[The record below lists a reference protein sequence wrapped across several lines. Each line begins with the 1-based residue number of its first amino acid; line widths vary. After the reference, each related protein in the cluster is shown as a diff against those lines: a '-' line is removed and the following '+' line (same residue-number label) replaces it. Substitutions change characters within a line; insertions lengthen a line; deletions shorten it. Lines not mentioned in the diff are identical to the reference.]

1 MLDNNPSPWLV
12 AYKRLVWVFGGMFF
26 LFSILILRFFHL
38 QIMEGEKWEKMART
52 QHQLLITEPCKRG
65 VFYSN
70 TALKKGHPENPQTFV
85 IDILKFHL
93 YADPKSIPIAHRKE
107 ITDKISG
114 ICLLNRGETEKLQEH
129 LKLNTRSRKLAMWL
143 SQKQKNTLQE
153 WWFSFAKTH
162 KIAQNALFFIQDYQR
177 SYPFGKLL
185 GQVLHTVRQEKD
197 QRSQKTIPTG
207 GMELFFNTILQGK
220 EGKRYI
226 LRSPRHSLET
236 AEIIAE
242 PENGADI
249 HLTINHHLQAVAEE
263 EIYKAV
269 KLANAKSGWA
279 VLMEPHTGEI
289 WALAQYPWFDP
300 RECQKYFNDENL
312 IEHTKVKAI
321 TDPFE
326 PGSTMKPL
334 TVALALRA
342 NLELQRQGKP
352 ALFAPE
358 EKIKVIGK
366 AFPGRK
372 KKPIRDV
379 RAHSYLNMYM
389 ALQKSSNIYMAVLVE
404 RMITELGEQWYR
416 DALQNI
422 FGFGLKTGIELP
434 SESAGFLPV
443 PGKRSKNGKT
453 YWSVPTPYSIAFGH
467 NITANSLQMLRA
479 YAILANGGK
488 DVKPTLVRKITRKKK
503 EGLEEVLF
511 DNTTQE
517 RVKGF
522 PRLLEQ
528 EIIERVLRALK
539 YVTKPGGSAAKA
551 DIYGY
556 TEVGKSATSEK
567 IVGGVYSKKNHI
579 SSFVGFAPISSP
591 RFVLLVVIDEPEYKY
606 IPGVGRNQY
615 GGSCAAPA
623 FREIGLRTLEYL
635 GIPPDDPHGYPP
647 QDPRYDKEKGDWLK
661 ESRSLLELYKK
672 WNG

>member
-1 MLDNNPSPWLV
+1 MLDDNPSPWLV
-12 AYKRLVWVFGGMFF
+12 AYKRLVWVFGGIFL
-26 LFSILILRFFHL
+26 LFSILILRFFQL
-38 QIMEGEKWEKMART
+38 QIIEGEKWEKMAQT

-70 TALKKGHPENPQTFV
+70 TALKKGHPENLQTFV

-93 YADPKSIPIAHRKE
+93 YADPKSIPSCHRRE
-107 ITDKISG
+107 ITDKIAD
-114 ICLLNRGETEKLQEH
+114 ICLLNKVEAEKLQEH

-153 WWFSFAKTH
+153 WWFVFAKTH
-162 KIAQNALFFIQDYQR
+162 KIARNALFFIQDYQR

-197 QRSQKTIPTG
+197 QKSQKTIPTG
-207 GMELFFNTILQGK
+207 GLELFFNAILQGK

-236 AEIIAE
+236 AEVIAE

-249 HLTINHHLQAVAEE
+249 HLTINHHLQALAEE

-300 RECQKYFNDENL
+300 RDCQKYFNDRNL

-334 TVALALRA
+334 TIALALRA
-342 NLELQRQGKP
+342 NLELQKQGKS
-352 ALFAPE
+352 ALFKPE

-366 AFPGRK
+366 TFPGRR

-379 RAHSYLNMYM
+379 RSHSYLNMYM
-389 ALQKSSNIYMAVLVE
+389 ALQKSSNIYMALLVE
-404 RMITELGEQWYR
+404 RIITELGEKWYR
-416 DALQNI
+416 DALQDI

-443 PGKRSKNGKT
+443 PGKKSKNGKT
-453 YWSVPTPYSIAFGH
+453 YWSVPTPYSMAFGH

-503 EGLEEVLF
+503 EGSEEVLF

-528 EIIERVLRALK
+528 EIIDYVLKALK

-567 IVGGVYSKKNHI
+567 IVDGVYSKKNHI
-579 SSFVGFAPISSP
+579 SSFIGFAPISFP

-606 IPGVGRNQY
+606 IPGVGRNQH

-635 GIPPDDPHGYPP
+635 GIPPDDPHGYSP

-661 ESRSLLELYKK
+661 ESRALLELYKK

>member
-52 QHQLLITEPCKRG
+52 QHQLLVTEPCKRG

-107 ITDKISG
+107 ITDKISD

-342 NLELQRQGKP
+342 NLELQSQGKP

-366 AFPGRK
+366 TFPGRK

-389 ALQKSSNIYMAVLVE
+389 ALQKSSNVYMAVLVE

-416 DALQNI
+416 DALQNV

-453 YWSVPTPYSIAFGH
+453 YWSAPTPYSIAFGH

-567 IVGGVYSKKNHI
+567 IVGGLYSKKNHI
-579 SSFVGFAPISSP
+579 SSFIGFAPVSSP
-591 RFVLLVVIDEPEYKY
+591 RFVLLIVIDEPEYKY
-606 IPGVGRNQY
+606 IPGVGRNQH

-635 GIPPDDPHGYPP
+635 GIPPDDPHGYSP

>member
-1 MLDNNPSPWLV
+1 MLDDNPSPWLV
-12 AYKRLVWVFGGMFF
+12 AYKRLVWVFGGIFL
-26 LFSILILRFFHL
+26 LFSILILRFFQL
-38 QIMEGEKWEKMART
+38 QIIEGEKWEKMAQT

-70 TALKKGHPENPQTFV
+70 TALKKGHPENLQTFV

-93 YADPKSIPIAHRKE
+93 YADPKSIPSCHRRE
-107 ITDKISG
+107 ITDKIAD
-114 ICLLNRGETEKLQEH
+114 ICLLNKVEAEKLQEH

-153 WWFSFAKTH
+153 WWFVFAKTH
-162 KIAQNALFFIQDYQR
+162 KIARNALFFIQDYQR

-197 QRSQKTIPTG
+197 QKSQKTIPTG
-207 GMELFFNTILQGK
+207 GLELFFNAILQGK

-236 AEIIAE
+236 AEVIAE

-249 HLTINHHLQAVAEE
+249 HLTINHHLQALAEE

-300 RECQKYFNDENL
+300 RDCQKYFNDRNL

-334 TVALALRA
+334 TIALALRA
-342 NLELQRQGKP
+342 NLELQKQGKP
-352 ALFAPE
+352 ALFTPE

-366 AFPGRK
+366 TFPGRR

-379 RAHSYLNMYM
+379 RSHSYLNMYM
-389 ALQKSSNIYMAVLVE
+389 ALQKSSNIYMALLVE
-404 RMITELGEQWYR
+404 RIITELGEKWYR

-443 PGKRSKNGKT
+443 PGKKSKNGKT
-453 YWSVPTPYSIAFGH
+453 YWSVPTPYSMAFGH

-503 EGLEEVLF
+503 EGSEEVLF

-528 EIIERVLRALK
+528 EIIDYVLKALK

-567 IVGGVYSKKNHI
+567 IVDGVYSKKNHI
-579 SSFVGFAPISSP
+579 SSFIGFAPISFP

-606 IPGVGRNQY
+606 IPGLGRNQH

-635 GIPPDDPHGYPP
+635 GIPPDDPHGYSP

-661 ESRSLLELYKK
+661 ESRALLELYKK

>member
-1 MLDNNPSPWLV
+1 MLDNNPSPGLV
-12 AYKRLVWVFGGMFF
+12 AYKRLVWVFWGVFF

-38 QIMEGEKWEKMART
+38 QIIEGEKWEKMARI
-52 QHQLLITEPCKRG
+52 QHQLLITDPCKRG

-70 TALKKGHPENPQTFV
+70 TALKKGHPENSQTFV

-93 YADPKSIPIAHRKE
+93 YVDPRSIPSSYQKE
-107 ITDKISG
+107 ITDKIAN
-114 ICLLNRGETEKLQEH
+114 ICLLNNTEVEKLQEN
-129 LKLNTRSRKLAMWL
+129 LKINTRSRKLAMWL

-153 WWFSFAKTH
+153 WWFDFAKTH
-162 KIAQNALFFIQDYQR
+162 KIARNALFFIQDYQR

-197 QRSQKTIPTG
+197 QKSQKTIPTG

-236 AEIIAE
+236 AEVIAE

-249 HLTINHHLQAVAEE
+249 HLTINHHLQALAEE

-300 RECQKYFNDENL
+300 RECQKYFNDETL

-342 NLELQRQGKP
+342 NLELQRQGRP
-352 ALFAPE
+352 ALFTPE

-366 AFPGRK
+366 TFPGRK

-379 RAHSYLNMYM
+379 RSHSYLNMYM
-389 ALQKSSNIYMAVLVE
+389 ALQKSSNIYMAILVE

-416 DALQNI
+416 DALQDI

-434 SESAGFLPV
+434 SESAGFLPE
-443 PGKRSKNGKT
+443 PGKKSKNGKN
-453 YWSVPTPYSIAFGH
+453 YWSIPTPYSIAFGH

-479 YAILANGGK
+479 YAILANRGK

-503 EGLEEVLF
+503 EGLQEVLF

-528 EIIERVLRALK
+528 EIIEHVLKALK
-539 YVTKPGGSAAKA
+539 YVTKPGGSSAKA

-556 TEVGKSATSEK
+556 TEVGKSGTSEK
-567 IVGGVYSKKNHI
+567 IVDGVYSKKNHI
-579 SSFVGFAPISSP
+579 SSFIGFAPFSSP

-615 GGSCAAPA
+615 GGRCAAPA

-635 GIPPDDPHGYPP
+635 GIPPDDPHGYSP

>member
-1 MLDNNPSPWLV
+1 MLDSNPSPRLV
-12 AYKRLVWVFGGMFF
+12 AYKRLVWVFGGIFL

-38 QIMEGEKWEKMART
+38 QIIEGEKWEKMART

-93 YADPKSIPIAHRKE
+93 YSDPKSIPSSHRKE
-107 ITDKISG
+107 ITDKIAD
-114 ICLLNRGETEKLQEH
+114 ICLLNRAEAEKLQEH

-153 WWFSFAKTH
+153 WWFAFAKTH
-162 KIAQNALFFIQDYQR
+162 KIARNALFFIQDYQR

-197 QRSQKTIPTG
+197 QKSQKIIPTG

-236 AEIIAE
+236 AEVIAE

-249 HLTINHHLQAVAEE
+249 HLTINHHLQALAEE

-300 RECQKYFNDENL
+300 RDCQKYFNDENL
-312 IEHTKVKAI
+312 IGHTKVKAI

-358 EKIKVIGK
+358 DKIKVIGK
-366 AFPGRK
+366 TFPGRK
-372 KKPIRDV
+372 KRPIRDV
-379 RAHSYLNMYM
+379 RLHSYLNMYM
-389 ALQKSSNIYMAVLVE
+389 ALQKSSNIYMAILVE
-404 RMITELGEQWYR
+404 RIITELGEQWYR
-416 DALQNI
+416 DALQDI

-443 PGKRSKNGKT
+443 PGKKSKNGKT
-453 YWSVPTPYSIAFGH
+453 HWSVPTPYSMAFGH
-467 NITANSLQMLRA
+467 NITVNSLQMLRA

-503 EGLEEVLF
+503 GLEEVLF

-528 EIIERVLRALK
+528 EIIGHVLKALK

-579 SSFVGFAPISSP
+579 SSFIGFAPVSSP
-591 RFVLLVVIDEPEYKY
+591 RFALLVVIDEPEYKY
-606 IPGVGRNQY
+606 IPGVGKNQH
-615 GGSCAAPA
+615 GGRCAAPA

-635 GIPPDDPHGYPP
+635 GIPPDDPHGYSP

-661 ESRSLLELYKK
+661 ESRALLELYKK

>member
-1 MLDNNPSPWLV
+1 MLDNNPSPGLV
-12 AYKRLVWVFGGMFF
+12 AYKRLVWVFGGIFL

-93 YADPKSIPIAHRKE
+93 YVDPKSIPSSYRKE
-107 ITDKISG
+107 ITDKIAD
-114 ICLLNRGETEKLQEH
+114 ICLLNKVEAGKIQEH
-129 LKLNTRSRKLAMWL
+129 LEINTRSRKLAMWL

-162 KIAQNALFFIQDYQR
+162 KIARNALFFIQDYQR

-197 QRSQKTIPTG
+197 QKSQKTIPTG

-249 HLTINHHLQAVAEE
+249 HLTINHHLQALAEE

-300 RECQKYFNDENL
+300 RECQRYFNDENL

-342 NLELQRQGKP
+342 NLELERQGRP
-352 ALFAPE
+352 ALFTPE

-366 AFPGRK
+366 TFPGRK

-379 RAHSYLNMYM
+379 RSHSYLNMYM

-416 DALQNI
+416 DALQDI

-443 PGKRSKNGKT
+443 PGKKSKNGKAH
-453 YWSVPTPYSIAFGH
+453 WSAPTPYSIAFGH

-528 EIIERVLRALK
+528 EIIERVLQALK

-579 SSFVGFAPISSP
+579 SSFIGFAPVSSP

-606 IPGVGRNQY
+606 IPGVGRNQH
-615 GGSCAAPA
+615 GGRCAAPA

-635 GIPPDDPHGYPP
+635 GIPPDDPHGYSP

>member
-12 AYKRLVWVFGGMFF
+12 AYKRLVWVFGGLFL

-38 QIMEGEKWEKMART
+38 QIIEGKKWEKMART

-93 YADPKSIPIAHRKE
+93 YADPKSIPSSHRKE
-107 ITDKISG
+107 ITDKIAD
-114 ICLLNRGETEKLQEH
+114 ICLLNKAEAEKLQAY
-129 LKLNTRSRKLAMWL
+129 LNLNTRSRKLAMWL
-143 SQKQKNTLQE
+143 SQKQKNILQE
-153 WWFSFAKTH
+153 WWFAFAKTH

-197 QRSQKTIPTG
+197 QKSQKSIPTG

-236 AEIIAE
+236 AEVIAE

-249 HLTINHHLQAVAEE
+249 HLTINHHLQALAEE

-289 WALAQYPWFDP
+289 WTLAQYPWFDP
-300 RECQKYFNDENL
+300 RDCQKYFNDENL

-334 TVALALRA
+334 TVALALKA

-358 EKIKVIGK
+358 EKIKIIGK
-366 AFPGRK
+366 TFPGRK

-379 RAHSYLNMYM
+379 RSHSYLNMYM
-389 ALQKSSNIYMAVLVE
+389 ALQKSSNIYMAILVE
-404 RMITELGEQWYR
+404 RIITELGEKWYR
-416 DALQNI
+416 DALQDI

-434 SESAGFLPV
+434 SESTGFLPV
-443 PGKRSKNGKT
+443 PGKKSKNGKT
-453 YWSVPTPYSIAFGH
+453 YWSVPTPYSMAFGH

-528 EIIERVLRALK
+528 EIIEHVLKALK

-556 TEVGKSATSEK
+556 TEVGKSSTSEK
-567 IVGGVYSKKNHI
+567 IVSGVYSKKNHI
-579 SSFVGFAPISSP
+579 SSFIGFAPVSSP

-606 IPGVGRNQY
+606 IPGVGRNQH
-615 GGSCAAPA
+615 GGRCAAPA

-635 GIPPDDPHGYPP
+635 GIPPDDPHGYSP

-661 ESRSLLELYKK
+661 ESRTLLELYKK

>member
-1 MLDNNPSPWLV
+1 MLDNVPWLV
-12 AYKRLVWVFGGMFF
+12 AYKRLVWVFGGVFF
-26 LFSILILRFFHL
+26 LFSILILRFFYL
-38 QIMEGEKWEKMART
+38 QIIEGEKWEKMART

-70 TALKKGHPENPQTFV
+70 TTLKKGHPETPQTFV

-93 YADPKSIPIAHRKE
+93 YADPKSIPSSHQKE
-107 ITDKISG
+107 ITDKISD
-114 ICLLNRGETEKLQEH
+114 ICLLNKAETENLQEH
-129 LKLNTRSRKLAMWL
+129 LKLNTRSRRLVMWL
-143 SQKQKNTLQE
+143 NQKQKNILQE
-153 WWFSFAKTH
+153 WWFTFAKTH
-162 KIAQNALFFIQDYQR
+162 KIAKNALFFIQDYQR

-185 GQVLHTVRQEKD
+185 GQVLHTIRQEKD
-197 QRSQKTIPTG
+197 QKSQKTIPTG
-207 GMELFFNTILQGK
+207 GLELFFHTILQGR

-236 AEIIAE
+236 AEVIAE
-242 PENGADI
+242 SENGADI
-249 HLTINHHLQAVAEE
+249 HLTINHHLQALAEE

-279 VLMEPHTGEI
+279 ILMEPHTGEI
-289 WALAQYPWFDP
+289 WALAQYPWFDL
-300 RECQKYFNDENL
+300 RDCQKYFNDENL
-312 IEHTKVKAI
+312 MEHTKVKAI
-321 TDPFE
+321 TDSFE

-352 ALFAPE
+352 ALFEPE

-366 AFPGRK
+366 TFPGRK

-379 RAHSYLNMYM
+379 RTHSYLNMYM
-389 ALQKSSNIYMAVLVE
+389 ALQKSSNIYVAILVE
-404 RMITELGEQWYR
+404 RIITELGEKWYR
-416 DALQNI
+416 DALQDI
-422 FGFGLKTGIELP
+422 FGFGLKTGVELP

-443 PGKRSKNGKT
+443 PGKKSKDGKT
-453 YWSVPTPYSIAFGH
+453 YWSVSTPYSIAFGH

-511 DNTTQE
+511 DNTTEE
-517 RVKGF
+517 RVKSF

-528 EIIERVLRALK
+528 EIIEHVLKALK

-556 TEVGKSATSEK
+556 TELGKSATSEK
-567 IVGGVYSKKNHI
+567 IVGGMYSKKNHI
-579 SSFVGFAPISSP
+579 SSFIGFAPISSP
-591 RFVLLVVIDEPEYKY
+591 RFVLLVVIDEPECKY
-606 IPGVGRNQY
+606 IPGIGRNQH
-615 GGSCAAPA
+615 GGRCAAPA
-623 FREIGLRTLEYL
+623 FREIGLHTLEYL
-635 GIPPDDPHGYPP
+635 GVPPDDPYGYSP
-647 QDPRYDKEKGDWLK
+647 QDPRYDEEKGDWLK
-661 ESRSLLELYKK
+661 ESRALLELYKK

>member
-1 MLDNNPSPWLV
+1 MLYDGAPPCLA
-12 AYKRLVWVFGGMFF
+12 AYKRLVWVFGGLFT
-26 LFSILILRFFHL
+26 LFSILIFRFFHL
-38 QIMEGEKWEKMART
+38 QIIEGEKWEKMARA

-93 YADPKSIPIAHRKE
+93 YADPKSIPSRYQREIA
-107 ITDKISG
+107 DKITE
-114 ICLLNRGETEKLQEH
+114 ICHLNQIELEKLQEH
-129 LKLNTRSRKLAMWL
+129 LALSCRSRRLVMWL
-143 SQKQKNTLQE
+143 DQKQKTNLEE
-153 WWFSFAKTH
+153 WWFTFAKSN
-162 KIAQNALFFIQDYQR
+162 KIARNALFFIQDYQR

-185 GQVLHTVRQEKD
+185 GQVLHTVRQERD
-197 QRSQKTIPTG
+197 QKSQKTIPTG
-207 GMELFFNTILQGK
+207 GIELFFNAILQGK

-236 AEIIAE
+236 AEVLVE

-249 HLTINHHLQAVAEE
+249 HLTINHHLQALAEE

-300 RECQKYFNDENL
+300 RECQKYFNDESL
-312 IEHTKVKAI
+312 IENTKVKAI
-321 TDPFE
+321 TDSFE

-334 TVALALRA
+334 TVALALKA
-342 NLELQRQGKP
+342 NLELQSQGKSP
-352 ALFAPE
+352 LFIPE

-366 AFPGRK
+366 TFPGRK

-379 RAHSYLNMYM
+379 RPHSYLNMHM
-389 ALQKSSNIYMAVLVE
+389 ALQKSSNIYMAILVE
-404 RMITELGEQWYR
+404 RIITELGEKWYR
-416 DALQNI
+416 DALQDV
-422 FGFGLKTGIELP
+422 FGFGVKTGIELP
-434 SESAGFLPV
+434 SESAGFLPT
-443 PGKRSKNGKT
+443 PGKKSKNGKMH
-453 YWSVPTPYSIAFGH
+453 WSVPTPYSIAFGH
-467 NITANSLQMLRA
+467 NITVNSLQMLRA

-511 DNTTQE
+511 DNTAPE
-517 RVKGF
+517 RVKEF

-528 EIIERVLRALK
+528 DIINHVLQALK

-556 TEVGKSATSEK
+556 TEIGKSATSEK
-567 IVGGVYSKKNHI
+567 IVEGMYSKKNHI
-579 SSFVGFAPISSP
+579 SSFIGFAPVSSP

-606 IPGVGRNQY
+606 IPGVGRNQH
-615 GGSCAAPA
+615 GGRCAAPA
-623 FREIGLRTLEYL
+623 FKEIGLRTLEYL
-635 GIPPDDPHGYPP
+635 GIAPDDPYGYPP
-647 QDPRYDKEKGDWLK
+647 EDPRYDKEKGDWLK

>member
-1 MLDNNPSPWLV
+1 MLDRNSSPWLV
-12 AYKRLVWVFGGMFF
+12 AYKRLVWVFGGIFL

-38 QIMEGEKWEKMART
+38 QIIEGEKWEKMART

-93 YADPKSIPIAHRKE
+93 YSDPKSIPSFHRKE
-107 ITDKISG
+107 ITDKIADV
-114 ICLLNRGETEKLQEH
+114 CLLNKAEAEKLQEH

-153 WWFSFAKTH
+153 WWFAFAKTH
-162 KIAQNALFFIQDYQR
+162 KIARNALFFIQDYQR

-197 QRSQKTIPTG
+197 QKSQKIIPTG

-236 AEIIAE
+236 TEVIAE

-249 HLTINHHLQAVAEE
+249 HLTINHHLQALAEE

-279 VLMEPHTGEI
+279 VLMEPHTGEV

-300 RECQKYFNDENL
+300 RDCQKYFNDENL

-342 NLELQRQGKP
+342 NLELQRQGKS

-366 AFPGRK
+366 TFPGRK
-372 KKPIRDV
+372 KRPIRDV
-379 RAHSYLNMYM
+379 RSHSYLNMYM
-389 ALQKSSNIYMAVLVE
+389 ALQKSSNIYMAILVE
-404 RMITELGEQWYR
+404 RIITELGEQWYR
-416 DALQNI
+416 DALQDI

-434 SESAGFLPV
+434 SESTGFLPV
-443 PGKRSKNGKT
+443 PGKKSKKGKT
-453 YWSVPTPYSIAFGH
+453 YWSVPTPYSMAFGH
-467 NITANSLQMLRA
+467 NIAANSLQMLRA

-528 EIIERVLRALK
+528 EVIGHVLKALK

-579 SSFVGFAPISSP
+579 SSFIGFAPVSSP

-606 IPGVGRNQY
+606 IPGVGRNQH
-615 GGSCAAPA
+615 GGRCAAPA

-635 GIPPDDPHGYPP
+635 GIPPDDPHGYSP

>member
-1 MLDNNPSPWLV
+1 MLDNNPSPGLV
-12 AYKRLVWVFGGMFF
+12 AYKRLVWVFGGVFL
-26 LFSILILRFFHL
+26 LFSILVLRFFHL

-93 YADPKSIPIAHRKE
+93 YVDPKSIPSSYRKE
-107 ITDKISG
+107 ITDKIAD
-114 ICLLNRGETEKLQEH
+114 ICLLNKVEAEKIQEH

-153 WWFSFAKTH
+153 WWFAFAKTH
-162 KIAQNALFFIQDYQR
+162 KIARNALFFIQDYHR

-197 QRSQKTIPTG
+197 QKSQKTIPTG

-236 AEIIAE
+236 AEVIAE

-249 HLTINHHLQAVAEE
+249 HLTINHHLQALAEE

-269 KLANAKSGWA
+269 TLANAKSGWA

-358 EKIKVIGK
+358 EKIKVMGK
-366 AFPGRK
+366 TFPGRK

-379 RAHSYLNMYM
+379 CSHSYLNMYM
-389 ALQKSSNIYMAVLVE
+389 ALQKSSNIYMAILVE
-404 RMITELGEQWYR
+404 RMITELGEKWYR
-416 DALQNI
+416 DALQDI

-443 PGKRSKNGKT
+443 PGKRAKNGKT

-528 EIIERVLRALK
+528 EIIEHVLQALK
-539 YVTKPGGSAAKA
+539 YATKPGGSAAKA

-579 SSFVGFAPISSP
+579 SSFIGFAPVSSP
-591 RFVLLVVIDEPEYKY
+591 CFVLLVVIDEPEYKY
-606 IPGVGRNQY
+606 IPGVGRNQH
-615 GGSCAAPA
+615 GGNCAAPA

-635 GIPPDDPHGYPP
+635 GIPSDDPHGYSP

>member
-579 SSFVGFAPISSP
+579 SSFVGFAPVSSP

>member
-1 MLDNNPSPWLV
+1 MLYNHPSPWLG
-12 AYKRLVWVFGGMFF
+12 AYKRLVWVFGGVFF
-26 LFSILILRFFHL
+26 LFSLLILRFFHL
-38 QIMEGEKWEKMART
+38 QVIEGEKWEKMARM

-65 VFYSN
+65 VFYAN

-93 YADPKSIPIAHRKE
+93 YADPKSIPSSHRKE
-107 ITDKISG
+107 MIDKITD
-114 ICLLNRGETEKLQEH
+114 ICLFNETEAEKLHEY
-129 LKLNTRSRKLAMWL
+129 LKLNIRSRKLAMWL
-143 SQKQKNTLQE
+143 SQKQKNALQE
-153 WWFSFAKTH
+153 WWFAFAKTH
-162 KIAQNALFFIQDYQR
+162 KIARNALFFIQDYQR

-197 QRSQKTIPTG
+197 QKSQKTIPTG
-207 GMELFFNTILQGK
+207 GLELFFNTILQGK

-236 AEIIAE
+236 ADVIVE

-249 HLTINHHLQAVAEE
+249 HLTINHYLQALAEE

-269 KLANAKSGWA
+269 QLANAKSGWA
-279 VLMEPHTGEI
+279 VLMEPQTGEI

-300 RECQKYFNDENL
+300 RDCQKYFNDENL

-352 ALFAPE
+352 ALFTPE
-358 EKIKVIGK
+358 EKIKVLGK
-366 AFPGRK
+366 TFPGRK

-379 RAHSYLNMYM
+379 RPHSYLNMYM
-389 ALQKSSNIYMAVLVE
+389 ALQKSSNMYMAILVE
-404 RMITELGEQWYR
+404 RIITELGEKWYR

-434 SESAGFLPV
+434 SESAGFLPT
-443 PGKRSKNGKT
+443 PGEKSKNGKT
-453 YWSVPTPYSIAFGH
+453 HWSVPTPYSIAFGH
-467 NITANSLQMLRA
+467 NITVNSLQMLRA

-503 EGLEEVLF
+503 ENLEEVLF

-517 RVKGF
+517 KVKSF

-528 EIIERVLRALK
+528 EIIEHVLKALK
-539 YVTKPGGSAAKA
+539 YVTKPGGSATQA

-579 SSFVGFAPISSP
+579 SSFIGFAPVSFP
-591 RFVLLVVIDEPEYKY
+591 RFVLLVVIDEPECKY

-615 GGSCAAPA
+615 GGRCAAPA

-635 GIPPDDPHGYPP
+635 GIPPDDPYGYSP
-647 QDPRYDKEKGDWLK
+647 QDPRYDQEKGDWLK
-661 ESRSLLELYKK
+661 ESRALLELYKK